1 MAASGFAGLGYQI
14 VWTRQLSLGLGHE
27 AAAVLATITAF
38 FGGLAIGAFALGR
51 RIERSAHP
59 LRWYAVCEAV
69 VCVWGLVL
77 AVLMAPACGWLL
89 ERIGERPAPGWQWSL
104 SFLGSFL
111 VLLPST
117 AAMGATLPAMERATA
132 AMSRRGAG
140 IASLYAANTAGA
152 VLGVLATAFCLV
164 PALGLVRTAVACS
177 MLNLL
182 CAAAA
187 ARLSSGDRAS
197 AEPARHAPRR
207 SRLPSLLAAT
217 GLLGVGYEVLAV
229 RVLSQVAEDTVY
241 TFATLLAVYLVGT
254 ALGAAA
260 WRRSAR
266 GPGTVEFGATGAG
279 GRRGGRLLL
288 GLAAACLAG
297 ALGLWNAEVLLAA
310 ATRLF
315 GAGQPAAL
323 TAEAAVA
330 VAAFLPPT
338 LAMGAVFSAL
348 SSGARE
354 EGIGFSRC
362 LAANTVGAALA
373 PVLVGVVLLP
383 LLGAKSVMVL
393 IVLGYVALAAA
404 SAGAGAECG
413 GLAAVALAVALLAP
427 PLAFVDLPPG
437 GRLLRYREGVM
448 AAVSVVEDAAGV
460 RRLRIDN
467 RAQEG
472 SSATVLADAR
482 QALLPVLLHEAPR
495 RALFLGLGTGI
506 TATAASWDRSLQVD
520 AVELLPEVI
529 DASSLFLRDVD
540 GEPAEARLHVIAAD
554 ARRFVRAAT
563 QRYDVIV
570 ADNVHPARSGS
581 ASLYTA
587 EHFSA
592 VRSRLAPGGLFCQW
606 LPLHQLDLD
615 TVRTIVASFRAAF
628 PEGWALLATHSLET
642 PVLGLM
648 AHADG
653 ARFDAGRI
661 EERLRHA
668 QLSHPPDAFGFH
680 DAFGLLGSFVAGPR
694 SLARFSS
701 GAPLNT
707 DDRPVVAYLATRIT
721 YAPDGTPGDRL
732 LALLRSL
739 DIHASELVEDAADPE
754 GSRRLQAY
762 WRARDVFLA
771 AGLGVRPS
779 GDVRHMLSQV
789 REPLLAALRASPDFR
804 PAYDPLLRMA
814 DALAGVDAEA
824 GRALLQE
831 LAAVQPQRPEASQGL
846 QRLAAPA
853 P

>member
-1 MAASGFAGLGYQI
+1 M
-14 VWTRQLSLGLGHE
+14 
-27 AAAVLATITAF
+27 
-38 FGGLAIGAFALGR
+38 
-51 RIERSAHP
+51 
-59 LRWYAVCEAV
+59 
-69 VCVWGLVL
+69 
-77 AVLMAPACGWLL
+77 
-89 ERIGERPAPGWQWSL
+89 
-104 SFLGSFL
+104 
-111 VLLPST
+111 
-117 AAMGATLPAMERATA
+117 
-132 AMSRRGAG
+132 
-140 IASLYAANTAGA
+140 
-152 VLGVLATAFCLV
+152 
-164 PALGLVRTAVACS
+164 
-177 MLNLL
+177 
-182 CAAAA
+182 
-187 ARLSSGDRAS
+187 
-197 AEPARHAPRR
+197 
-207 SRLPSLLAAT
+207 
-217 GLLGVGYEVLAV
+217 
-229 RVLSQVAEDTVY
+229 
-241 TFATLLAVYLVGT
+241 
-254 ALGAAA
+254 
-260 WRRSAR
+260 
-266 GPGTVEFGATGAG
+266 
-279 GRRGGRLLL
+279 
-288 GLAAACLAG
+288 
-297 ALGLWNAEVLLAA
+297 
-310 ATRLF
+310 
-315 GAGQPAAL
+315 
-323 TAEAAVA
+323 
-330 VAAFLPPT
+330 
-338 LAMGAVFSAL
+338 
-348 SSGARE
+348 
-354 EGIGFSRC
+354 
-362 LAANTVGAALA
+362 
-373 PVLVGVVLLP
+373 
-383 LLGAKSVMVL
+383 
-393 IVLGYVALAAA
+393 
-404 SAGAGAECG
+404 
-413 GLAAVALAVALLAP
+413 
-427 PLAFVDLPPG
+427 
-437 GRLLRYREGVM
+437 
-448 AAVSVVEDAAGV
+448 
-460 RRLRIDN
+460 
-467 RAQEG
+467 
-472 SSATVLADAR
+472 
-482 QALLPVLLHEAPR
+482 
-495 RALFLGLGTGI
+495 
-506 TATAASWDRSLQVD
+506 
-520 AVELLPEVI
+520 
-529 DASSLFLRDVD
+529 
-540 GEPAEARLHVIAAD
+540 
-554 ARRFVRAAT
+554 RAAT

-707 DDRPVVAYLATRIT
+707 DDRPGFAYLATRIT

-831 LAAVQPQRPEASQGL
+831 LAVLQPQRPEAGQGL
-846 QRLAAPA
+846 QRLASPA